1 MVTSTLI
8 FPGFIIGFL
17 FFVAIC
23 REYLLM
29 QFCREYLLMQF
40 CREYLLM
47 QFCREYLLMQLC
59 LGRS

>member
-17 FFVAIC
+17 FFGAI
-23 REYLLM
+23 
-29 QFCREYLLMQF
+29 

-59 LGRS
+59 LGPS